1 MCSTELGVTYCRN
14 KAELGE
20 GSDTVY
26 RPNATVS
33 AKPIEGHEHG
43 MEELS
48 KNTCPSRPT
57 EGQEQ
62 PLEDTATKASVP
74 QTFKGRTEPTSIEDK
89 AKAYVK
95 RKKEEQLQVVRNSL
109 GEMSL
114 TYDAINAAN
123 RRKMAAPYL
132 ESEAAHQDEGL
143 GKGGDF
149 LSTGDGRVMKMN
161 LKVNMMRKTAI
172 SYSFDP
178 QRKASTTC

>member
-1 MCSTELGVTYCRN
+1 MCTLYRICQARPGPRQVIFYVHCAALSWELHI
-14 KAELGE
+14 AE
-20 GSDTVY
+20 T
-26 RPNATVS
+26 RPNSVKEATRSIDLHNATVS

-89 AKAYVK
+89 AKVYVK

-114 TYDAINAAN
+114 TYGAINAAN
-123 RRKMAAPYL
+123 RRKIAAR
-132 ESEAAHQDEGL
+132 
-143 GKGGDF
+143 
-149 LSTGDGRVMKMN
+149 T
-161 LKVNMMRKTAI
+161 
-172 SYSFDP
+172 
-178 QRKASTTC
+178 

>member
-1 MCSTELGVTYCRN
+1 M
-14 KAELGE
+14 
-20 GSDTVY
+20 
-26 RPNATVS
+26 
-33 AKPIEGHEHG
+33 
-43 MEELS
+43 
-48 KNTCPSRPT
+48 
-57 EGQEQ
+57 
-62 PLEDTATKASVP
+62 
-74 QTFKGRTEPTSIEDK
+74 
-89 AKAYVK
+89 
-95 RKKEEQLQVVRNSL
+95 VRNSL